1 MARAE
6 GCQEVFGVKGCVHT
20 SSPIVGPDVGRRASG
35 GMVAG
40 DVRRGRS
47 AGKTAAANGFA
58 RLRDRHPRSK
68 SGSSLGAGF
77 RARRVAVAD
86 RGALDRKSVVEGKSV
101 SGRVDLGG
109 RRIIKKKNKIKTKN

>member
-1 MARAE
+1 MDRRPPRSTRTDTLFPYTTLFRS
-6 GCQEVFGVKGCVHT
+6 VFGVKGRVHT
-20 SSPIVGPDVGRRASG
+20 VSPIVGPDVGRRASG

-86 RGALDRKSVVEGKSV
+86 RGAFSRSLPDRKRTRLNSS
-101 SGRVDLGG
+101 
-109 RRIIKKKNKIKTKN
+109 N

>member
-77 RARRVAVAD
+77 RARRVVVAD
-86 RGALDRKSVVEGKSV
+86 RGAFSGSLDRKSVV
-101 SGRVDLGG
+101 
-109 RRIIKKKNKIKTKN
+109 